1 MGDASVVNCTA
12 CRVRIIGSEARHEH
26 YRSDLHRVNLK
37 RKVGGLGPLTAE
49 EFELRVSALQQS
61 TAGQNAGARGRRE
74 WVCSC
79 CSKRFSSQKALENH
93 NKSRRHLDRVRRFPA
108 DDISELSTAGTVDTE
123 VEGVEDVEDDEAVER
138 ELERR
143 MREGKMFSS
152 VECVFDG
159 SVQGSVE
166 ENLEY
171 MSKEFGFFL
180 PYVEDVVDVEGLL
193 RYLGQKVGI
202 GFACVACDRGFG
214 SVKAAQRHMVDKSHC
229 RMTEGEGWEEEYGE
243 FYRFGDDGWEEVEAG
258 DAEGVDGGAAEVGEE
273 VEMVVAGKVL
283 GHRSLKRYYKQAP
296 GSSVDSRAAVV
307 ANRAMKEYRLLGW
320 EGRKVDDGVK
330 RGQRRAARREQ
341 RFALSVGNKNYYTRK
356 ATFKQRMA
364 VFNSGYRA

>member
-1 MGDASVVNCTA
+1 MADASVVNCTA
-12 CRVRIIGSEARHEH
+12 CRLRVVGSAARHEH

-49 EFELRVSALQQS
+49 EFGVRVSALQQS
-61 TAGQNAGARGRRE
+61 SDQNEGARGRRE
-74 WVCSC
+74 WFCAC

-93 NKSRRHLDRVRRFPA
+93 NRSRRHLDRLRRVSP
-108 DDISELSTAGTVDTE
+108 DDMSELSTSGTVDME
-123 VEGVEDVEDDEAVER
+123 REEVEDDEAVEL

-143 MREGKMFSS
+143 IKEGRMFSS

-159 SVQGSVE
+159 SVHGSAE

-171 MSKEFGFFL
+171 MAREFGFFL
-180 PYVEDVVDVEGLL
+180 PYVEEVVDVEGLL

-214 SVKAAQRHMVDKSHC
+214 SVTAAQRHMVDKSHC
-229 RMTEGEGWEEEYGE
+229 RMTEGAGWEEEYGE
-243 FYRFGDDGWEEVEAG
+243 FYRFEDDGWEEVGTEDG
-258 DAEGVDGGAAEVGEE
+258 EGNGVDAGAEEVGDE

-283 GHRSLKRYYKQAP
+283 GHRSLKRYYRQAA

-307 ANRAMKEYRLLGW
+307 ANRVMKEYRLLGW

-330 RGQRRAARREQ
+330 RGQWRAARREKK
-341 RFALSVGNKNYYTRK
+341 FALTVGNKNYYTRK